1 MWDGGVVGLEVV
13 GKKARE
19 DCTNNEDEDEEMFV
33 ERKPLLG

>member
-13 GKKARE
+13 GRKARE
-19 DCTNNEDEDEEMFV
+19 DCTNNEDEEMFV